1 MMSQVEKT
9 WIIKQSPNYCPVIK
23 IPEQNRDG
31 IYRML
36 KELKSLYPD
45 ANLIVCQLAYG
56 KQLWVESGNAT
67 ICQYELL
74 NRIASVAR
82 V

>member
-9 WIIKQSPNYCPVIK
+9 WIIKQSPNCCPVTK
-23 IPEQNRDG
+23 IPEQSWDG
-31 IYRML
+31 IYKML

-56 KQLWVESGNAT
+56 NQLWVESADAA
-67 ICQYELL
+67 ICEYEIL
-74 NRIASVAR
+74 NGIASVPR
-82 V
+82 H